1 MKKIERPSYI
11 TDEKLISFI
20 HQAFREDV
28 GDGDHSTLA
37 SIPYEAKN
45 RARLLVKEDGV
56 LAGVE
61 LAEIV
66 FSYLDPDLAFKA
78 LMSDG
83 DEMKVGDIAFTI
95 EGSAQSIL
103 TAERLVLNIMQR
115 MSGIA
120 TLAHSMVN
128 EVAGTNTK
136 ILDTRKTTPNFRM
149 IEKWAVVIGGA
160 HNHRFGL
167 YDMIMLKD
175 NHIDYAGG
183 IEKAVKKTREYLKE
197 NHLDLKIEVETRN
210 LEEVQQALDARV
222 DRIMLDNFS
231 IENTIEAVK
240 FIGDKAETEAS
251 GGITLETLKQVAQT
265 GVDYISSGAIIHSAK
280 NIDLSLKAF

>member
-66 FSYLDPDLAFKA
+66 FSYLDPDLEFKA

-83 DEMKVGDIAFTI
+83 DVMKVGDIAFTI
-95 EGSAQSIL
+95 EGSSQSIL

-183 IEKAVKKTREYLKE
+183 IEKAVHKTREYLKE
-197 NHLDLKIEVETRN
+197 NQLDLKIEVETRN
-210 LEEVQQALDARV
+210 LDEVKQALDANV

>member
-1 MKKIERPSYI
+1 MERPSYI

-37 SIPYEAKN
+37 SIPYEAQN
-45 RARLLVKEDGV
+45 RARLLVKEDGI

-66 FSYLDPDLAFKA
+66 FSYLDPDLKFNS

-83 DEMKVGDIAFTI
+83 DEMKVGDIAFTV

-120 TLAHSMVN
+120 TLANSMAR
-128 EVAGTNTK
+128 EVAGTHTK
-136 ILDTRKTTPNFRM
+136 VLDTRKTTPNFRM

-183 IEKAVKKTREYLKE
+183 IEKAVQKTRAYLKE
-197 NHLDLKIEVETRN
+197 NNLDLKIEVETRN
-210 LEEVQQALDARV
+210 LEEVQQALDAQV
-222 DRIMLDNFS
+222 DRIMIDNFS
-231 IENTIEAVK
+231 IEETKKAVDM
-240 FIGDKAETEAS
+240 IGDLAETEAS
-251 GGITLETLKQVAQT
+251 GGITLETLKEVAET
-265 GVDYISSGAIIHSAK
+265 GVDFISSGAIIHSAK